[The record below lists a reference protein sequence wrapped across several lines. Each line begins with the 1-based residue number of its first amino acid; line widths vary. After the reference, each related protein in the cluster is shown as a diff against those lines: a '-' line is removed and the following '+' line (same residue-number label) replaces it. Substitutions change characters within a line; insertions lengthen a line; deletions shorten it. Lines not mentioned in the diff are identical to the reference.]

1 MINFN
6 KIINLNQIDFLN
18 ILTSTVLVETIML
31 FMFRYTKSF
40 FSVKAIN
47 DWYDNLNWSAII
59 LDILIVMIVFYI
71 NIYFCKYFK
80 INSYY
85 QILFCQLAFQIIHDL
100 IFYFFFIKKIPQGES
115 PVWDEFKSYAKNT
128 GIGAIFGDSYMY
140 LLGIPILMKTLKLTN
155 DKLIFIS
162 LCCIYIIGY
171 FIYQK
176 PLYKY
181 KTLNLEF
188 ILPFII

>member
-1 MINFN
+1 MNLD
-6 KIINLNQIDFLN
+6 KIKFLN

-31 FMFRYTKSF
+31 IMFRYTKSF

-47 DWYDNLNWSAII
+47 DWYDNLKWSAII

-71 NIYFCKYFK
+71 NLFYCKYFK
-80 INSYY
+80 LNGYY
-85 QILFCQLAFQIIHDL
+85 QFLFCQLAFQIIHDL
-100 IFYFFFIKKIPQGES
+100 IFYFFFIRKKPEGQS

-128 GIGAIFGDSYMY
+128 NIWAIFGDSYMY
-140 LLGIPILMKTLKLTN
+140 LLGVPLLMKTLKLTD

-162 LCCIYIIGY
+162 LCCLYIIGY
-171 FIYQK
+171 LIYQK
-176 PLYKY
+176 PLYSMN
-181 KTLNLEF
+181 TFNLEF